1 MSHFSKFIRPGAEVV
16 KVQTENTEIMV
27 TAAVNLDGSVVF
39 VAFNEYDNSY
49 AYEIEIDGVIKTLSI
64 GPQSLQTVVI
74 TN

>member
-1 MSHFSKFIRPGAEVV
+1 
-16 KVQTENTEIMV
+16 MV

-39 VAFNEYDNSY
+39 IAFNEYDNAHS
-49 AYEIEIDGVIKTLSI
+49 YEIEIDGVRETLSI